1 MALQLAIYGL
11 CSPPYVILEII
22 DWLPFAKRFTHM
34 QKIKFIVGVHESIQK
49 LKRRNYYSTL
59 ADRVKSR
66 SRARVENKK

>member
-1 MALQLAIYGL
+1 
-11 CSPPYVILEII
+11 
-22 DWLPFAKRFTHM
+22 M